1 MNVESWL
8 RVLGLERYAEAFAEN
23 GVDPTFLPEL
33 TAVLTPRGEPLAAP
47 PLGGATETQVERDRG
62 IGVDRAFRTEYLKM
76 AVLQTYIGGGRQARI

>member
-23 GVDPTFLPEL
+23 GVDPNLLPEL

-47 PLGGATETQVERDRG
+47 PLGGAAEHQVERDRG
-62 IGVDRAFRTEYLKM
+62 MGADRTFQAKFPKM
-76 AVLQTYIGGGRQARI
+76 AVPQT